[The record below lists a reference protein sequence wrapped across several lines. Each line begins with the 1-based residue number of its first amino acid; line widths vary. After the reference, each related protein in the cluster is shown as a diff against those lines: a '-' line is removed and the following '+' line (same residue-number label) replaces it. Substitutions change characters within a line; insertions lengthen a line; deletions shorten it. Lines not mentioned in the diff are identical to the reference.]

1 MYLMN
6 KDDNPAEK
14 EPAKKVDRYIIDL
27 DADEDFMDKVIVIEE
42 EGEWSTILNQMKSG
56 GNLKRSTP

>member
-42 EGEWSTILNQMKSG
+42 EGE
-56 GNLKRSTP
+56 